1 MNSRCV
7 KIMSFTAKAITIK
20 CNCKRNKKLKVKKF
34 TPKIQHRTNTQIRV
48 NLAKTAQ
55 IVDVNM
61 ILVRCVQVRKT
72 TQKSCLEINSSKS
85 VPLDSES
92 DSDSVKYTT
101 RKNRNSCAING
112 KQARVRTVLNEK
124 QLGMLRACYNMN
136 SRPDALVKEQLVEM
150 TGLSSRV
157 IRVWFQNKRCK
168 DKKKSLEYKSQIQAE
183 KVSKKSHNNFL

>member
-1 MNSRCV
+1 M
-7 KIMSFTAKAITIK
+7 
-20 CNCKRNKKLKVKKF
+20 
-34 TPKIQHRTNTQIRV
+34 
-48 NLAKTAQ
+48 
-55 IVDVNM
+55 
-61 ILVRCVQVRKT
+61 
-72 TQKSCLEINSSKS
+72 EINSSTKNLY
-85 VPLDSES
+85 LDSES
-92 DSDSVKYTT
+92 DSDSVKYP
-101 RKNRNSCAING
+101 RKNRNSSAING

-183 KVSKKSHNNFL
+183 KVCF